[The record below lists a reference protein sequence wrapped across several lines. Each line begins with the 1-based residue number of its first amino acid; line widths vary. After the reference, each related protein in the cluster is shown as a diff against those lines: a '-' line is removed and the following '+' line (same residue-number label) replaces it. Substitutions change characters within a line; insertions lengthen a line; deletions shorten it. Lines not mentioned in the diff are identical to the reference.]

1 MEKKISIQDLS
12 ENLSSRNEMPR
23 KDAELFV
30 RSVFEIIE
38 EYLKTD
44 KMVKIKGLGTFKLV
58 SMDSRESVDVNTGE
72 RILINGYV
80 KVSFTPDPVLR
91 DEINKPFSQFETVTL
106 CENTDLSEFD
116 KLDHQSESEL
126 IGSDSIPEGV
136 DMTSEEQADGAENS
150 DVLEENAVS
159 SGQTAIDS
167 GDKEILEDTS
177 VKGVNQV
184 ESSQNARPKSDDAD
198 EAAPR
203 YVAERMPAG
212 HVSAVETTDNLSSAG
227 KKSIESE
234 TSSES
239 PAVTS
244 GDKSAESSNINK
256 ENTDEQ
262 MSQAD
267 LNSPD
272 TLGIESGEKE
282 VSETFVGQDM
292 TQNQAAE
299 PSHSSSSNM
308 NIEHLHADYQH
319 VGEQHAEEI
328 EVDHQRVKTQ
338 TAGSQHV
345 DMQNVEHQTI
355 ENQHIVQMT
364 NGQQVRKKFMPP
376 VWVIVLS
383 LLIVLLLMLGS
394 YFVGYYRLLC
404 PSGCE
409 TVSYVSRA
417 EVVRDLPVI
426 KPQDSVKVK
435 PVSDTVKAEVARP
448 EKSETMKSVQTNEVK
463 KNVSSDG
470 KADAVSQKTA
480 ATDVSKQTT
489 KSGTQKNT
497 ATKYPQLKGGK
508 YEIIGT
514 LATVRLKSGETLRN
528 LALKYYGS
536 KNYVPY
542 IVVYNRIENPDIIS
556 ENSEIKLPDLRRKEE

>member
-1 MEKKISIQDLS
+1 MEKKISVQDLS

-44 KMVKIKGLGTFKLV
+44 KIVKIKGLGTFKLV

-126 IGSDSIPEGV
+126 IGSDS
-136 DMTSEEQADGAENS
+136 
-150 DVLEENAVS
+150 VLEEADMSSEDNTDESENSEVVENNVIS
-159 SGQTAIDS
+159 SGQTVIDA
-167 GDKEILEDTS
+167 EDTEALENVS
-177 VKGVNQV
+177 VNEVDQTAEQIQDV
-184 ESSQNARPKSDDAD
+184 EPESNNTS
-198 EAAPR
+198 EAAQR
-203 YVAERMPAG
+203 YVAERMSD
-212 HVSAVETTDNLSSAG
+212 HVSAIETPDLPSSEKESVESTVTTSSVVETKDN
-227 KKSIESE
+227 
-234 TSSES
+234 
-239 PAVTS
+239 
-244 GDKSAESSNINK
+244 SAESSNINK
-256 ENTDEQ
+256 NDSDEQ
-262 MSQAD
+262 VSQPD
-267 LNSPD
+267 SDNSENIGVE
-272 TLGIESGEKE
+272 TNANGF
-282 VSETFVGQDM
+282 SETSVNQGVK
-292 TQNQAAE
+292 QNQDAE
-299 PSHSSSSNM
+299 ASQSSSGNM

-426 KPQDSVKVK
+426 KPQDSVKVEQ
-435 PVSDTVKAEVARP
+435 PADTVKTEVAQS
-448 EKSETMKSVQTNEVK
+448 EKDEAMKSVQTKEVQ
-463 KNVSSDG
+463 KNVSSDR
-470 KADAVSQKTA
+470 KADAVSQKT
-480 ATDVSKQTT
+480 TTTTVSKQTA
-489 KSGTQKNT
+489 KSGPQKNT

-542 IVVYNRIENPDIIS
+542 IVVYNRIENPDIIA